1 MERKHFLS
9 KSLLIISS
17 ISLFLVGCIP
27 LEPAKINDILIQT
40 SRFGHVTNVDL
51 VYAKDGL
58 SGNWIKLTGTNG
70 VYKFTVNDPDG
81 IYSVAAVSVTE
92 NDKQVYF
99 FNAKMSEI
107 KNVFLEFLQTK
118 ESDFAT
124 LTINV
129 PATYNGERVSVF
141 FLHEHGFPTVEEG
154 KVDVILPKGKADLVF
169 FVGNM
174 WSETG
179 VKKVGIVRNFEMNAD
194 KSITLTTDDLKDPEN
209 ANLFE
214 GIFFNWMIGGR
225 TLAFAEGAYSDGEDE
240 EFVRFG
246 YKIPSSLKTN
256 KDFYQFHFSESNYM
270 YTEYNLEYPSTNP
283 FDKNTINPASFSETP
298 LSTETVSGNLKINLA
313 SYNPNVSGLTTVL
326 YEFAINRYKEL
337 NVWGYPIVD
346 VRYNVYISSG
356 YLEKAGTSYL
366 MPVINDTDFLEYN
379 IKDNQRTIFYRIVAL
394 NGKLEDYFTIKDG
407 LKVLEKWKHY

>member
-1 MERKHFLS
+1 
-9 KSLLIISS
+9 
-17 ISLFLVGCIP
+17 
-27 LEPAKINDILIQT
+27 LEPAKINEILIQT
-40 SRFGHVTNVDL
+40 SRFGYVTNVDL

-99 FNAKMSEI
+99 FNAKISEI

-129 PATYNGERVSVF
+129 PATYNGEQVSVF

-179 VKKVGIVRNFEMNAD
+179 VKKVGMVRNFEMNAD
-194 KSITLTTDDLKDPEN
+194 KSITLTTADLKEPEN

-214 GIFFNWMIGGR
+214 GIFFNWMVGGR
-225 TLAFAEGAYSDGEDE
+225 TLAFGQGSYSVGEK
-240 EFVRFG
+240 EFVPFG
-246 YKIPSSLKTN
+246 YRIPSSLKTN

-270 YTEYNLEYPSTNP
+270 YTEYKLEYPSTNP
-283 FDKNTINPASFSETP
+283 FDKNSINPAAFSETP
-298 LSTETVSGNLKINLA
+298 FSTETVSGNLKINITP
-313 SYNPNVSGLTTVL
+313 YNPNVSGLTTAL
-326 YEFAINRYKEL
+326 YDFSIQRYKEL
-337 NVWGYPIVD
+337 TEWGYPKVD
-346 VRYNVYISSG
+346 VEYSVLISSG
-356 YLEKAGTSYL
+356 YIEKAGTSYL
-366 MPVINDTDFLEYN
+366 MPVINDSAFLEYN
-379 IKDNQRTIFYRIVAL
+379 MKDNQRVTSYRVIAL
-394 NGKLEDYFTIKDG
+394 SGKLEDYFTIKDG